1 MTEKT
6 LSGPSELILVTAFE
20 PFGGDSMNPSE
31 RVLARLP
38 DIIGGFGIA
47 RRLLPVE
54 FVRAVKLATEEYD
67 RLSPAAVVMIGQA
80 GGRESITPETT
91 GKNVMFGRIPD
102 NAGFA
107 PDHIPVSQSGPD
119 TLVTSFPIGK
129 IVDALSGLG
138 IPCRRSDDAGEYV
151 CNAVY
156 YGMLEHVGGRVP
168 AVFIHIPYIPEQGHA
183 DRPSLPEDI
192 ILCGIEAAI
201 ATVAGEVKG
210 Q

>member
-6 LSGPSELILVTAFE
+6 LSGQSELILVTAFE

-31 RVLARLP
+31 RVLARIP
-38 DIIGGFGIA
+38 DRTGGLGIEKPV
-47 RRLLPVE
+47 LPVE
-54 FVRAVKLATEEYD
+54 FVRAVKLATGEYD

-91 GKNVMFGRIPD
+91 GRNIMYGRIPD
-102 NAGFA
+102 NAGVA
-107 PDHIPVSQSGPD
+107 PDHIPVSETGPER
-119 TLVTSFPIGK
+119 LVTSFPVGK
-129 IVDALSGLG
+129 IVDALKRLG
-138 IPCRRSDDAGEYV
+138 IPCRQSDDAGEYV

-168 AVFIHIPYIPEQGHA
+168 AVFIHIPYIPEQGHD

-192 ILCGIEAAI
+192 ILRGIEAAI
-201 ATVAGEVKG
+201 GAVAGEVKG